1 MAIRRFRE
9 HVAEQNWFAVAIDV
23 LIVVL
28 GVFLGMQVN
37 NWNEARLER
46 QQARDYRAM
55 LIDDLNTNLSD
66 LAMRRHYYL
75 WVRAEALATL
85 ADLKRPSRDLDESFL
100 LEAYQASQMQ
110 PWALKRNTYD
120 QILAVGA
127 MAKLGSP
134 LLRDR
139 IANYYVGAD
148 ITGANMIA
156 LPPYREI
163 LRRVMPYAVQQSIRA
178 RCNERI
184 EVDDRGATAHC
195 HADRLCTLA
204 SIPRASARQSRR
216 CMIGPVSRSISTGG
230 SSTSTRSCFPS
241 TPSPDARSSS
251 RRGWSR
257 PESRCVLK
265 P

>member
-1 MAIRRFRE
+1 MAIRRFRD
-9 HVAEQNWFAVAIDV
+9 HVAEQNWFAVAVDV

-28 GVFLGMQVN
+28 GVFIGMQVN
-37 NWNEARLER
+37 NWNESRLER
-46 QQARDYRAM
+46 QQGSAYRAM
-55 LIDDLNTNLSD
+55 LVDDLNTNLSD
-66 LAMRRHYYL
+66 LAMRRHYYQ

-85 ADLKRPSRDLDESFL
+85 GDLKRPSRDLDESFL

-110 PWALKRNTYD
+110 PWSLKRDTYD

-127 MAKLGSP
+127 MGKLGSP

-148 ITGANMIA
+148 VTGTNMIA

-184 EVDDRGATAHC
+184 EVDERGATHIITPTAC
-195 HADRLCTLA
+195 ALGLD
-204 SIPRASARQSRR
+204 SAGVRQAVTQVHDWPGLSLDLNRWLVDLDQKL
-216 CMIGPVSRSISTGG
+216 VSVNTI
-230 SSTSTRSCFPS
+230 
-241 TPSPDARSSS
+241 SS
-251 RRGWSR
+251 RA
-257 PESRCVLK
+257 LK
-265 P
+265 LKTRLEQAGK